1 MNVKFSIDGLEEP
14 VLKDI
19 KDYEWEW
26 VEYIYNFYGEG
37 GIYAEEFFPE
47 IEYINANH
55 QDRLETRSEGV
66 SISEIILA
74 MKVRNLIIDEPFD
87 GSIDREIVRDIML
100 EARFSDVEMSGL

>member
-1 MNVKFSIDGLEEP
+1 MNVKFSIDGVEEP

-37 GIYAEEFFPE
+37 GIYAEEFFTE
-47 IEYINANH
+47 A
-55 QDRLETRSEGV
+55 GV
-66 SISEIILA
+66 LYSEIILA

-100 EARFSDVEMSGL
+100 EARGYVKDE

>member
-47 IEYINANH
+47 AA
-55 QDRLETRSEGV
+55 V
-66 SISEIILA
+66 SYSEIILA
-74 MKVRNLIIDEPFD
+74 MKIRDLIIGEEFD

-100 EARFSDVEMSGL
+100 EAREK

>member
-1 MNVKFSIDGLEEP
+1 MNVQFSINGLEEP
-14 VLKDI
+14 VLEDI
-19 KDYEWEW
+19 KTSEF

-47 IEYINANH
+47 IDGA
-55 QDRLETRSEGV
+55 GV
-66 SISEIILA
+66 SYSEIILA

>member
-47 IEYINANH
+47 IDGA
-55 QDRLETRSEGV
+55 GV
-66 SISEIILA
+66 SYSEIILA

>member
-47 IEYINANH
+47 IDGA
-55 QDRLETRSEGV
+55 GV
-66 SISEIILA
+66 SYSEIILA

-100 EARFSDVEMSGL
+100 EARGYVKDE

>member
-1 MNVKFSIDGLEEP
+1 MVRRNKMNVKFSIDGLEEP

-47 IEYINANH
+47 IDGA
-55 QDRLETRSEGV
+55 GV
-66 SISEIILA
+66 SYSEIILA

>member
-47 IEYINANH
+47 A
-55 QDRLETRSEGV
+55 GV
-66 SISEIILA
+66 SYSEIILA
-74 MKVRNLIIDEPFD
+74 MKIRDLIIGEEFD

-100 EARFSDVEMSGL
+100 EAREK

>member
-1 MNVKFSIDGLEEP
+1 MNVQFSIDGLEEP

-47 IEYINANH
+47 A
-55 QDRLETRSEGV
+55 GV
-66 SISEIILA
+66 SYSEIILA
-74 MKVRNLIIDEPFD
+74 MKIRDLIIGEEFD

-100 EARFSDVEMSGL
+100 EAREK